1 MRVPETIVVSHIG
14 TFAGRGAVVKLP
26 VLPLARMLAA
36 SVARHVFVLLVVVVV
51 VLNHF
56 AENFEW

>member
-1 MRVPETIVVSHIG
+1 MRVPETIVVNDIC

-36 SVARHVFVLLVVVVV
+36 SVARHVFLLLVVVVV
-51 VLNHF
+51 ILNHF
-56 AENFEW
+56 AKNFKW